1 MRILDLFCGA
11 GGLSYGFEQAGF
23 EPVLGVDFNAQA
35 LETYQKNHKN
45 SQILCGNLTSQEL
58 KQQII
63 DFAKQHQIQ
72 GILGGP
78 PCQGFSLKG
87 KKLGLEDKSAKTF
100 SKIKLKKDFASL
112 SLSAINKILP
122 YIKEGLLYS
131 HAVFMANIEKVVDE
145 HIWKDVKER
154 AIIQNEISKII
165 IKKDKEKIL
174 KEVEEGIHLLFNNT
188 CYKLDKINVEFYD
201 EETLYIE
208 FLGEDSALLIGKEGY
223 RYKALSYILFNWIN
237 EKYGLMLRLEVAQF
251 LKNQEEA
258 IYTYLEPI
266 IEIIKEKGTFKTKP
280 LDGILVHIALKRLRE
295 EFPDKYV
302 AVKTNVRGDK
312 YVLINEYRAREI

>member
-1 MRILDLFCGA
+1 MKKFESDCLEKVYELASAEFNCSITELEIEVIQQP
-11 GGLSYGFEQAGF
+11 SKGFLGF
-23 EPVLGVDFNAQA
+23 
-35 LETYQKNHKN
+35 
-45 SQILCGNLTSQEL
+45 
-58 KQQII
+58 
-63 DFAKQHQIQ
+63 
-72 GILGGP
+72 
-78 PCQGFSLKG
+78 G
-87 KKLGLEDKSAKTF
+87 KKNAIIEVCYKDNCKKYVQETKSFKNKDVRIEEISDRIEYSNKSEEEKFSRKEEKKEPLIKVPKVESKDKIFDNFYNEEASQNEV
-100 SKIKLKKDFASL
+100 SKI
-112 SLSAINKILP
+112 
-122 YIKEGLLYS
+122 
-131 HAVFMANIEKVVDE
+131 V
-145 HIWKDVKER
+145 
-154 AIIQNEISKII
+154 

-174 KEVEEGIHLLFNNT
+174 EEVKAGINLLFQDT
-188 CYKLDKINVEFYD
+188 CYKIDQINVDFYD
-201 EETLYIE
+201 EETLYVE

-280 LDGILVHIALKRLRE
+280 LDGILVHIALKKLRD

-312 YVLINEYRAREI
+312 YVLVNEYRAREV

>member
-1 MRILDLFCGA
+1 MKKFESDCLEKVYELASAEFNCSITELEIEVIQQP
-11 GGLSYGFEQAGF
+11 SKGFLGF
-23 EPVLGVDFNAQA
+23 
-35 LETYQKNHKN
+35 
-45 SQILCGNLTSQEL
+45 
-58 KQQII
+58 
-63 DFAKQHQIQ
+63 
-72 GILGGP
+72 
-78 PCQGFSLKG
+78 G
-87 KKLGLEDKSAKTF
+87 KKNAIIEVCYKDNCKKYVQETKSYKNKDVRIEEISDRIEYSNKSEEEKFSRKEEKKEPLTKVPKVESKDKIFDNFYNEEASQNEV
-100 SKIKLKKDFASL
+100 SKI
-112 SLSAINKILP
+112 
-122 YIKEGLLYS
+122 
-131 HAVFMANIEKVVDE
+131 V
-145 HIWKDVKER
+145 
-154 AIIQNEISKII
+154 

-174 KEVEEGIHLLFNNT
+174 EEVKDGINLLFQDT
-188 CYKLDKINVEFYD
+188 CYKIDQINVEFYD
-201 EETLYIE
+201 EETLYVE

-280 LDGILVHIALKRLRE
+280 LDGILVHIALKKLRD

-312 YVLINEYRAREI
+312 YVLVNEYRAREV

>member
-1 MRILDLFCGA
+1 MKKFESDCLEKVYELASAEFNCSITELEIEVIQQP
-11 GGLSYGFEQAGF
+11 SKGFLGF
-23 EPVLGVDFNAQA
+23 
-35 LETYQKNHKN
+35 
-45 SQILCGNLTSQEL
+45 
-58 KQQII
+58 
-63 DFAKQHQIQ
+63 
-72 GILGGP
+72 
-78 PCQGFSLKG
+78 G
-87 KKLGLEDKSAKTF
+87 KKNAIIEVCYKDNCKKYVQENKSFKNKDVRIEEVSDRIEYSNKSEEEKFSRKEEKKEPLIKVPKVESKDKIFDNFYNEEASQNEV
-100 SKIKLKKDFASL
+100 SKI
-112 SLSAINKILP
+112 
-122 YIKEGLLYS
+122 
-131 HAVFMANIEKVVDE
+131 V
-145 HIWKDVKER
+145 
-154 AIIQNEISKII
+154 

-174 KEVEEGIHLLFNNT
+174 EEVKAGINLLFQDT
-188 CYKLDKINVEFYD
+188 CYKIDQINVDFYD
-201 EETLYIE
+201 EETLYVE

-280 LDGILVHIALKRLRE
+280 LDGILVHIALKKLRD

-312 YVLINEYRAREI
+312 YVLVNEYRAREI

>member
-1 MRILDLFCGA
+1 MKKFEANCLEKVYELASAEFNCSITELEIEVIQQP
-11 GGLSYGFEQAGF
+11 SKGFLGF
-23 EPVLGVDFNAQA
+23 
-35 LETYQKNHKN
+35 
-45 SQILCGNLTSQEL
+45 
-58 KQQII
+58 
-63 DFAKQHQIQ
+63 
-72 GILGGP
+72 
-78 PCQGFSLKG
+78 G
-87 KKLGLEDKSAKTF
+87 KKNAIIEVCFKDNCKTYVHET
-100 SKIKLKKDFASL
+100 KIFK
-112 SLSAINKILP
+112 N
-122 YIKEGLLYS
+122 
-131 HAVFMANIEKVVDE
+131 
-145 HIWKDVKER
+145 KDVKIEEISDR
-154 AIIQNEISKII
+154 IEYSNRSEEKRSEEKRSLKKEEKIEPLSKVPKAESKDKIFDNFYNEENSQNEISTIV

-174 KEVEEGIHLLFNNT
+174 EEVKAGIHLLFDDT
-188 CYKLDKINVEFYD
+188 CYRIDSINVEFYD
-201 EETLYIE
+201 EGTLYVE

-280 LDGILVHIALKRLRE
+280 LDGILVHIALKKLRE

-312 YVLINEYRAREI
+312 YVLVNEYRTRES

>member
-1 MRILDLFCGA
+1 MKKFESNCLEKVYELATAEFNCSITELEIEVIQQPSKGFLGFGKKNAIIEVCFKDNCKKYVQETKSFRNKDVRIQEVSERIEYSNQKEERN
-11 GGLSYGFEQAGF
+11 LS
-23 EPVLGVDFNAQA
+23 
-35 LETYQKNHKN
+35 
-45 SQILCGNLTSQEL
+45 
-58 KQQII
+58 
-63 DFAKQHQIQ
+63 QHQHEDEIESSFCVPKVGSKDKIFDKFYHEESQ
-72 GILGGP
+72 G
-78 PCQGFSLKG
+78 
-87 KKLGLEDKSAKTF
+87 
-100 SKIKLKKDFASL
+100 
-112 SLSAINKILP
+112 
-122 YIKEGLLYS
+122 
-131 HAVFMANIEKVVDE
+131 
-145 HIWKDVKER
+145 
-154 AIIQNEISKII
+154 EISKII

-174 KEVEEGIHLLFNNT
+174 KEVEEGIHLLFDNT
-188 CYKLDKINVEFYD
+188 CYCLDKINVEFYD

-237 EKYGLMLRLEVAQF
+237 EKYGLMLRLEVAEF

-258 IYTYLEPI
+258 THAYLEPV

-312 YVLINEYRAREI
+312 YVLVNEYRAKEV

>member
-1 MRILDLFCGA
+1 MKKFEANCLEKVYELATAEFNCSITELEIDVIQQP
-11 GGLSYGFEQAGF
+11 SKGFLGF
-23 EPVLGVDFNAQA
+23 
-35 LETYQKNHKN
+35 
-45 SQILCGNLTSQEL
+45 
-58 KQQII
+58 
-63 DFAKQHQIQ
+63 
-72 GILGGP
+72 
-78 PCQGFSLKG
+78 G
-87 KKLGLEDKSAKTF
+87 KKNAIIQVCFKDNCKTYIQET
-100 SKIKLKKDFASL
+100 KIFK
-112 SLSAINKILP
+112 N
-122 YIKEGLLYS
+122 
-131 HAVFMANIEKVVDE
+131 
-145 HIWKDVKER
+145 KDVRIQEVSERIEYSNQKEENSNFKKEEKKEPSR
-154 AIIQNEISKII
+154 NVPKVESKDKIFDKFYYEDASQNEISKIV

-174 KEVEEGIHLLFNNT
+174 KEVEEGIHLLFDNT
-188 CYKLDKINVEFYD
+188 CYKLDKINVDFHD

-280 LDGILVHIALKRLRE
+280 LDGILVHIALKKLRE

-312 YVLINEYRAREI
+312 YVLVNEYRAREI

>member
-1 MRILDLFCGA
+1 MKKFESDCLEKVYELASAEFNCSITELEIEVIQQP
-11 GGLSYGFEQAGF
+11 SKGFLGF
-23 EPVLGVDFNAQA
+23 
-35 LETYQKNHKN
+35 
-45 SQILCGNLTSQEL
+45 
-58 KQQII
+58 
-63 DFAKQHQIQ
+63 
-72 GILGGP
+72 
-78 PCQGFSLKG
+78 G
-87 KKLGLEDKSAKTF
+87 KKNAIIEVCYKDNCKKYVQETKSFKNKDVRIEEVSDRIEYSNKSEEEKFSRKEEKKEPLIKVPKVESKDKIFDNFYNEEASQNEV
-100 SKIKLKKDFASL
+100 SKI
-112 SLSAINKILP
+112 
-122 YIKEGLLYS
+122 
-131 HAVFMANIEKVVDE
+131 V
-145 HIWKDVKER
+145 
-154 AIIQNEISKII
+154 

-174 KEVEEGIHLLFNNT
+174 EEVKAGINLLFQDT
-188 CYKLDKINVEFYD
+188 CYKIDQINVEFYD
-201 EETLYIE
+201 EETLYVE

-280 LDGILVHIALKRLRE
+280 LDGILVHIALKKLRD

-312 YVLINEYRAREI
+312 YVLVNEYRAREI

>member
-1 MRILDLFCGA
+1 MKKFESDCLEKVNELASAEFNCSITELEIEVIQQP
-11 GGLSYGFEQAGF
+11 SKGFLGF
-23 EPVLGVDFNAQA
+23 
-35 LETYQKNHKN
+35 
-45 SQILCGNLTSQEL
+45 
-58 KQQII
+58 
-63 DFAKQHQIQ
+63 
-72 GILGGP
+72 
-78 PCQGFSLKG
+78 G
-87 KKLGLEDKSAKTF
+87 KKNAIIEVCYKDNCKKYVQETKSFKNKDVRIEEVSDRIEYSNKSEEEKFSRKEEKKEPLIKVPKVESKDKIFDNFYNEEASQNEV
-100 SKIKLKKDFASL
+100 SKI
-112 SLSAINKILP
+112 
-122 YIKEGLLYS
+122 
-131 HAVFMANIEKVVDE
+131 V
-145 HIWKDVKER
+145 
-154 AIIQNEISKII
+154 

-174 KEVEEGIHLLFNNT
+174 EEVKAGINLLFQDT
-188 CYKLDKINVEFYD
+188 CYKIDQINVEFYD
-201 EETLYIE
+201 EETLYVE

-280 LDGILVHIALKRLRE
+280 LDGILVHIALKKLRD

-312 YVLINEYRAREI
+312 YVLVNEYRAREV

>member
-1 MRILDLFCGA
+1 MKKFESDCLEKVYELASAEFNCSITELEIEVIQQP
-11 GGLSYGFEQAGF
+11 SKGFLGF
-23 EPVLGVDFNAQA
+23 
-35 LETYQKNHKN
+35 
-45 SQILCGNLTSQEL
+45 
-58 KQQII
+58 
-63 DFAKQHQIQ
+63 
-72 GILGGP
+72 
-78 PCQGFSLKG
+78 G
-87 KKLGLEDKSAKTF
+87 KKNAIIEVCYKDNCKKYVQETKSFKNKDVRIEEVSDRIEYSNKSEEEKFSRKEEKKEPLIKVPKVESKDKIFDNFYNEEASQNEV
-100 SKIKLKKDFASL
+100 SKI
-112 SLSAINKILP
+112 
-122 YIKEGLLYS
+122 
-131 HAVFMANIEKVVDE
+131 V
-145 HIWKDVKER
+145 
-154 AIIQNEISKII
+154 

-174 KEVEEGIHLLFNNT
+174 EEVKDGINLLFQDT
-188 CYKLDKINVEFYD
+188 CYKIDQINVEFYD
-201 EETLYIE
+201 EETLYVE

-280 LDGILVHIALKRLRE
+280 LDGILVNIALKKLRD

-312 YVLINEYRAREI
+312 YVLVNEYRAREV